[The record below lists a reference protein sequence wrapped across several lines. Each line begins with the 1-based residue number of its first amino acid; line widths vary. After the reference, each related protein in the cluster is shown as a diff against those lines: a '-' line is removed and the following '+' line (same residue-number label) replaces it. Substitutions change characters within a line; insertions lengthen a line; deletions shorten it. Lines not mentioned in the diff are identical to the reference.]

1 MGVML
6 PLPIK
11 WTGDLTN
18 HKLCANINISVK
30 CHLQMYKRRVY
41 KKTCVASLKTNLA
54 KQCLKKHL
62 DFSTNHLTAAHQRP
76 PAQFNNHSNKSPIGT
91 NFINTANSDIYQQD
105 SPQVTDHKKIVFS
118 PSFRLYIWYS

>member
-30 CHLQMYKRRVY
+30 CHLQMYKRRVC

-54 KQCLKKHL
+54 KQCLVEKSRC
-62 DFSTNHLTAAHQRP
+62 FFNHLTAAHQRP
-76 PAQFNNHSNKSPIGT
+76 PTQFNNHSNKSPIET
-91 NFINTANSDIYQQD
+91 NSDIYQQD
-105 SPQVTDHKKIVFS
+105 SPQVTDYVFQTLFIVQVKYLS
-118 PSFRLYIWYS
+118 QNI